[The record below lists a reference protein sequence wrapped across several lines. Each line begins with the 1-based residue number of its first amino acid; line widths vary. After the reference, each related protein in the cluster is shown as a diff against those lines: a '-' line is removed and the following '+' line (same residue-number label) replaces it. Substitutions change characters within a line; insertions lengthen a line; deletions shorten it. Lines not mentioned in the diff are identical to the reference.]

1 MNNYFVEFIKDFSGK
16 SFEDF
21 LLHIYA
27 SFQKKIELEKTEKLK
42 NKYIKIRTNMMSY
55 IVANKQS
62 IMAQIKNKNK

>member
-21 LLHIYA
+21 LLHIYS